1 LIQKFQISGSIEYGG
16 TMIGESGCVDL
27 DRAEN
32 LDALPLP
39 SDRNLRLVPNGHP
52 SLIQRRILAKT
63 GLVFENQRGPFGGGF
78 FSDWG
83 TCIGAICFALP
94 DLLAPAF
101 V

>member
-1 LIQKFQISGSIEYGG
+1 
-16 TMIGESGCVDL
+16 MIGESGCVDL

-32 LDALPLP
+32 LDAFPLAR
-39 SDRNLRLVPNGHP
+39 DRNLRLAPNGCP
-52 SLIQRRILAKT
+52 SLIQRRILAET
-63 GLVFENQRGPFGGGF
+63 GLVLENQRGSFGGGF

-94 DLLAPAF
+94 DLLSPVF